1 MQPTVQ
7 ICKSLPHGSAVKS
20 PPAGAGD
27 VDSIP
32 GSGRSPGEGNGNPLQ
47 FSCLGNAMDGQRSL
61 VGSRPQNHKEL
72 DTAEQ
77 PSTHAWICH
86 LVHPGTSRPRR
97 GFAASVGGIIDGLP
111 PPAFLVHQPSFT
123 DADATPSTLSTTKQT
138 SRKYI
143 LWEKIIILLHSLY
156 LSLEVSVQGFPRG
169 GGVNGKYQK
178 FLSTEVVSNISGYR
192 AVMEVKVSG
201 HLKITK

>member
-7 ICKSLPHGSAVKS
+7 ICKSFPHGSAVKS

-32 GSGRSPGEGNGNPLQ
+32 GSGISPGEGNGNPLQ
-47 FSCLGNAMDGQRSL
+47 FSCLGDPMDGQRRL

-77 PSTHAWICH
+77 PGTHAWICH
-86 LVHPGTSRPRR
+86 LVHPGISCPRR
-97 GFAASVGGIIDGLP
+97 GFAASVGGIIDGLL

-123 DADATPSTLSTTKQT
+123 DADATTSTLSTMKQT

-143 LWEKIIILLHSLY
+143 LWEKIIILFIVFISAWK
-156 LSLEVSVQGFPRG
+156 SQFRGSQEEEV
-169 GGVNGKYQK
+169 
-178 FLSTEVVSNISGYR
+178 
-192 AVMEVKVSG
+192 
-201 HLKITK
+201 